1 MLESLS
7 NTVKCV
13 QVVRLATFLNKD
25 SLIGV
30 SEPAVRRSSI
40 IHKIHVKNTCV
51 EVSYNSFLQY

>member
-40 IHKIHVKNTCV
+40 I
-51 EVSYNSFLQY
+51 